1 MFLGQGKLDFTER
14 LVRNFRQI
22 EVSVITYAISNL
34 TFPHLPTSVGAER
47 DMCIIRIQF
56 HITRSSQHIH
66 SHIQSVGW
74 QASQRG
80 HVHDR
85 RSHRPTAE
93 VKGLRR
99 CAPEAKGCSDHRAIH
114 EDILL
119 GKWNAFLDANILPN
133 LHNLVITLHTLYP
146 VKPFLLR
153 AILSQSQNYT
163 GSTCSSRSL
172 LAERHTKKIS
182 KKSIECSCE
191 LWPSPGMKANI
202 SCRSM
207 VCRLPVFPYFIKK
220 NRLNLYS
227 TPPVLKLYTVS

>member
-1 MFLGQGKLDFTER
+1 
-14 LVRNFRQI
+14 
-22 EVSVITYAISNL
+22 
-34 TFPHLPTSVGAER
+34 
-47 DMCIIRIQF
+47 MCIIRIQF

-153 AILSQSQNYT
+153 F
-163 GSTCSSRSL
+163 
-172 LAERHTKKIS
+172 
-182 KKSIECSCE
+182 
-191 LWPSPGMKANI
+191 WPSYHNHRILLEALGPVWSLKVEKEGFSGILREDLVDEIRDWAFLKA
-202 SCRSM
+202 R
-207 VCRLPVFPYFIKK
+207 
-220 NRLNLYS
+220 
-227 TPPVLKLYTVS
+227 T